1 MKFQFKKR
9 NAPTF
14 WPKLDGLPPTKVMSF
29 LDTIPEGE
37 DWELIFRK
45 KIRWDIG
52 RMRKFFEGPVVDFV
66 KNQFAELGHAY
77 SKPEIRQ
84 FLKLKFLGTVVS
96 DPIWTPISTTTLD
109 FEKFKNFLSD
119 IDAFC
124 KDTFHCGLPEAENV
138 DEGD

>member
-1 MKFQFKKR
+1 MKFQFTKR
-9 NAPTF
+9 TAPTF
-14 WPKLDGLPPTKVMSF
+14 FKQLGGLTPYKMQAY

-37 DWELIFRK
+37 EMELIFRK

-66 KNQFAELGHAY
+66 KNQFNELGHSY
-77 SKPEIRQ
+77 GKPDIRQ
-84 FLKLKFLGTVVS
+84 FLKAKFLGTVVG

-109 FEKFKNFLSD
+109 FEKWKGFLKD
-119 IDAFC
+119 IDGYC
-124 KDTFHCGLPEAENV
+124 MDTFSCGLPEPESV